1 VGAGTA
7 LAPAG
12 EVGSNDSAGGVVVLF
27 ASSVAGGVC
36 VALVVLFLGGGEAR
50 SPVLWIMDPSLR
62 ERMKVD
68 CTPGRDV
75 RCERRAV
82 TCCGIWVV

>member
-1 VGAGTA
+1 M

-12 EVGSNDSAGGVVVLF
+12 EEGSNDSVGMVVVLF
-27 ASSVAGGVC
+27 ASFGAGGVC
-36 VALVVLFLGGGEAR
+36 VSLVVLFLGGGEAR

-82 TCCGIWVV
+82 TCCGTKVV